1 MWQSLFT
8 QPLANALVFL
18 ASIFGSLGWAI
29 IVLTILVRLFLVP
42 LILPTLR
49 SGQKMKELAPALE
62 KLKKK
67 YGKDKEKLAKA
78 QMELYKKEG
87 INPVM
92 GCLPNIVQIVILI
105 ALFQVF
111 TKALNPEMQES
122 LIALLYQGVSV
133 PPQGINL
140 SFWYLNLAKPDLVG
154 KIPGF
159 FLISSAV
166 FQFLTAKLSF
176 PQAQAAQKEAQKT
189 PQKSDDMAAMMQK
202 QMVYM
207 MPVMT
212 IFIGLTLPS
221 GVTLYWF
228 VFSLTGLAQQ
238 YLINTKAK
246 AHLASKQVKN
256 NK

>member
-1 MWQSLFT
+1 MWQSLFI

-18 ASIFGSLGWAI
+18 TNVFGSLGWAI
-29 IVLTILVRLFLVP
+29 IVLTVLVRLLLVP

-49 SGQKMKELAPALE
+49 SGQKMKELAPRLE

-67 YGKDKEKLAKA
+67 YGKNKEKLAKA

-92 GCLPNIVQIVILI
+92 GCLPNIVQMVILV

-111 TKALNPEMQES
+111 TKALNPQMQEN
-122 LIALLYQGVSV
+122 LIGLLYKGVPV
-133 PPQGINL
+133 PAQGINL
-140 SFWYLNLAKPDLVG
+140 SFWYLNLAKPDLIG

-159 FLISSAV
+159 FLILSAG

-176 PQAQAAQKEAQKT
+176 PQAQAVQEKAQKT
-189 PQKSDDMAAMMQK
+189 PQKSDDMGAMMQK

-228 VFSLTGLAQQ
+228 VFSLTGLIQQ
-238 YLINTKAK
+238 YFVNPKLK
-246 AHLASKQVKN
+246 VKN
-256 NK
+256 